1 MKNLIITLPAEALL
15 HVVNAY
21 CGQEG
26 FTSENSEERQ
36 AFALGCIKADL
47 LRRAQAYNIQD
58 QTTRAI
64 AQVHSV
70 AEATAAVLVPLVS
83 LSVEDVA

>member
-1 MKNLIITLPAEALL
+1 MKNLIITLPEEALL
-15 HVVNAY
+15 HLVNAY
-21 CGQEG
+21 CGQDG
-26 FTSENSEERQ
+26 CTSEDATERQ
-36 AFALGCIKADL
+36 AFALERIKADL

-70 AEATAAVLVPLVS
+70 ADATAAVLVPLVS
-83 LSVEDVA
+83 LTVEDVA

>member
-1 MKNLIITLPAEALL
+1 MKRLVIEMPDEALL
-15 HVVNAY
+15 HMVNAY

-26 FTSENSEERQ
+26 CTSEDTAERQ
-36 AFALGCIKADL
+36 AFALERIKADL

-83 LSVEDVA
+83 LTVEDPT